1 MPLIIV
7 IILVVIYSLIFGVE
21 KAKPKK
27 RIYGKTS
34 DMLDEMVGKS
44 QAERREILRKYQN
57 PNNFK
62 K

>member
-7 IILVVIYSLIFGVE
+7 IVLLTIYAIIRKVE
-21 KAKPKK
+21 NPKQQK
-27 RIYGKTS
+27 QIYGNTS